1 MAKTV
6 DPVMTHILKADHLSE
21 ETRTGYCKRLALIS
35 SAAGNKPLIKVL
47 TLHPTKVLD
56 WIAQSYAE
64 VGTQRTMIVAI
75 LAVYKL
81 LDMKRKE
88 QNSYDLFLEQYD
100 KLDAVLRDRAKDN
113 VPTARQQVL

>member
-1 MAKTV
+1 MVKTV

-35 SAAGNKPLIKVL
+35 SAAGNKPLIQVL

-81 LDMKRKE
+81 LDLKRKE
-88 QNSYDLFLEQYD
+88 QSCLLQFCKQCW
-100 KLDAVLRDRAKDN
+100 
-113 VPTARQQVL
+113 QQPV